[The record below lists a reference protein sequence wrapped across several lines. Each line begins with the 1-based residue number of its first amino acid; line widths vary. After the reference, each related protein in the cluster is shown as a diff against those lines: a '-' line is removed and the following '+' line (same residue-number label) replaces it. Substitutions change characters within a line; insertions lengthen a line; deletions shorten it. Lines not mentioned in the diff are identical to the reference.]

1 MGSHSVC
8 FRCLKF
14 LGSRHPTLVLPL
26 VPELLSTHPFFDTA
40 EPDMDDP
47 ACILCWLSRKF
58 WPLFRR
64 YSFGGLRVLDF
75 VFSFSILL
83 VKSICWGNLVII
95 IFLSFCFSIHSNSP
109 LPLNS
114 TTNFLAIYWIPSIFH
129 LLFKYFI
136 YFFTDLPNNPGRRY
150 YSLVS
155 DEETEIHRG

>member
-58 WPLFRR
+58 WPLFRQC
-64 YSFGGLRVLDF
+64 SFGGLRVLDF

-114 TTNFLAIYWIPSIFH
+114 TNFLAIYSTYCLNTSYIFSLIFQTTLEGGIIPWFQMRKLRS
-129 LLFKYFI
+129 
-136 YFFTDLPNNPGRRY
+136 
-150 YSLVS
+150 
-155 DEETEIHRG
+155 TEVK